1 MATLGLL
8 DDDAGADEQVA
19 NEGAGQ
25 RGEDADVEM
34 VDPGAV
40 AGHWEADEDA
50 RQSNLF
56 ATHGPEDRFK
66 LFGGLDA
73 EMDAQLFTA
82 LMEECRRK

>member
-40 AGHWEADEDA
+40 AGHCPASQTLD
-50 RQSNLF
+50 SVLF
-56 ATHGPEDRFK
+56 ATHGPEDRFE
-66 LFGGLDA
+66 LVGGLDT

-82 LMEECRRK
+82 LIEECRRK